1 MRVLHLGKYFAP
13 VKGGMERFLE
23 DLIRAQRAAGESAFA
38 LVHQRMHG
46 LQIVPEAWL
55 RAVPVWREL
64 AFAPI
69 APRYLAALNDAI
81 DQWRPDV
88 LHLHLPNLSAFAVL
102 LSKRARRLPWVI
114 HWHSDVVSSDH
125 SLALRLLYPCYRPF
139 EQALLERAALVIC
152 TSRPYLE
159 TSEPLA
165 PYREKCVAIP
175 LGLDLT
181 RLRPAVENVV
191 ERVSWRANAF
201 RLLAVGRLTYYKGF
215 DSLIRA
221 VAQCPDTELR
231 IVGDGADREKLTQLI
246 AELNVSDR
254 VFLEGELSDADC
266 FARYR
271 TAQLFCVPSRERTEA
286 FGLVALEAMAHQLP
300 VLASDLKG
308 SGLLTLVVA
317 GETGMLAS
325 VDSPPAWRDA
335 IVALRA
341 DPEALQRMGEAG
353 FTRVQQTFN
362 VNAVQETLHATL
374 ARTLAPD
381 APRPEA
387 HARPLVVIPAKNE
400 AATIASVVHSVLK
413 QGLADVLVVDDA
425 STDDTGRVARE
436 AGARV
441 LSAPLPQG
449 AWGAMQ
455 TGIRYGVRHNF
466 TSVITIDADGQHRP
480 EEIDRL
486 LQAARFADVVIGAC
500 PSRGSPARKFAWTF
514 FRWLTGFSLEDLTS
528 GFRLYNAR
536 ACALLAGEAATL
548 IDYQDMGVLL
558 LLREAGLTFAEVEVQ
573 MNARESGVS
582 RIFYSWWAVA
592 RYMLETTVLCIAKGL
607 PRGRLRVMRT
617 EPTTRAK

>member
-1 MRVLHLGKYFAP
+1 
-13 VKGGMERFLE
+13 MERFLE